1 MSVNNLS
8 AHGRA
13 YYSGASQSELPL
25 SLINKMKS
33 LGINPDEAGSVAEA
47 YNLIKEAQKNQN
59 VQNAQNSSNDE
70 AKNNNEESSAAR
82 DEAVELANKIGVK
95 VSENDSAEDIIS
107 KLKSYI
113 EKMLSYAVD
122 TYDKALYDKFSEYK
136 RLLKDIETK
145 ESGGTF
151 SDTNVFSFMDMV
163 AQQNKFAL
171 NLGNKEEKIDKIG

>member
-13 YYSGASQSELPL
+13 YYSSASQSELPL

-70 AKNNNEESSAAR
+70 TKNNNEESSAAR

-107 KLKSYI
+107 NLKSYI

-136 RLLKDIETK
+136 RLLKDIEPK